1 MEREKEVYMYVC
13 IRYSSEDE
21 DRQMGLIVMEY
32 MGNVKEVF
40 VKDMTERS
48 SNRYMLRVASE
59 GLKMIKQP
67 CIVNLFF
74 QTNPGIK
81 YMKTMK
87 GKWTNRDV
95 GNLIVEEAFRKSI
108 KLNFYHNQ
116 SEDMD
121 IDEYERKYEYMKN
134 KLAKEIDSLN

>member
-1 MEREKEVYMYVC
+1 MEREKEVNMYVC

-59 GLKMIKQP
+59 GLKMINQP

-95 GNLIVEEAFRKSI
+95 GDLIVGEAFRKSI
-108 KLNFYHNQ
+108 KLNFYHNK

-121 IDEYERKYEYMKN
+121 MDDYERKYEYMKI
-134 KLAKEIDSLN
+134 KLGKEIDSLN